1 MNPLAVVTGGTKGI
15 GRAAIEKFLAQGF
28 DVITCARNES
38 DLLELQQTFSERFPE
53 SKLTYLTADLS
64 LRADVDAFVAFIH
77 KHNTPPEVLINNT
90 GVFIP
95 GQVHN
100 ETEGTLEKTMETNLY
115 SAYHLTRGLLPGMM
129 EQKKGHIFTICS
141 TASIIAY
148 PNGGSY
154 CISKFALYGMTKVLR
169 EEMKP
174 YNVRVTAILPG
185 ATYTDSWKGTDLPE
199 DRFIDSR
206 DVAESIWSV
215 YALSSRAVVEEILI
229 RPQLGDLD

>member
-115 SAYHLTRGLLPGMM
+115 SAYHLTRGLLPSMM